1 MFYAINYR
9 IKRVRHLKVAENGSE
24 KRESVSDTAF
34 QNPIYEMKKFG
45 AREPVCSYENA
56 AYQMDVPP
64 EKDSCF

>member
-1 MFYAINYR
+1 M
-9 IKRVRHLKVAENGSE
+9 KVAENGSE